1 MSSSIR
7 SQTTIFIV
15 IAVCIL
21 GFAIVLLFIEKDGGN
36 NIDGQKISPDVSPVY
51 NLVEDCLKLTG
62 EEAVIWVGNTGGYL
76 ISPNNSLNDVAYYFY
91 NGGNHMISKEA
102 IEENISF
109 YVDNFL
115 PFCFKD
121 FSDLSEFKVNYG
133 DVRAKTN
140 IKNGSVFIN
149 VNIPLTILKSEK
161 TYYLNDFDTEIPV
174 RLDVIYRV
182 NEELMAEQM
191 KKKDAVC
198 FSCLKR
204 ISEENN
210 VTINLF
216 DAENN
221 SILFV
226 VSDDLSKINDKNY
239 AFYFANKYD

>member
-1 MSSSIR
+1 
-7 SQTTIFIV
+7 
-15 IAVCIL
+15 
-21 GFAIVLLFIEKDGGN
+21 
-36 NIDGQKISPDVSPVY
+36 
-51 NLVEDCLKLTG
+51 
-62 EEAVIWVGNTGGYL
+62 
-76 ISPNNSLNDVAYYFY
+76 
-91 NGGNHMISKEA
+91 MISKESL
-102 IEENISF
+102 EENISF
-109 YVDNFL
+109 YMDNFL

-121 FSDLSEFKVNYG
+121 FSDLSEFKVNYR

-140 IKNGSVFIN
+140 IENGSVFIN

-182 NEELMAEQM
+182 NEELMVEQM

-210 VTINLF
+210 VTINMF

-239 AFYFANKYD
+239 AFYFANKYDWTILVRLYN